1 MEDRMTK
8 KNFLTLITLLLAF
21 SLFAQVPLNSK
32 GKSPFVDVVKNIRAS
47 VVNIKVEFTPKMGDV
62 QLPFNQDFFK
72 FFFPEPFK
80 MQPQKPRK
88 SIEMG
93 SGFIF
98 KRKGQDVYI
107 ITNNHVVEDGEDG
120 EITVTLADKAKY
132 TAEIVGLD
140 PDSDLAVIKIKVDDD
155 ENVTIA
161 PLGDSDNIEIGEW
174 AIAIGN
180 PFGQL
185 GLERTV
191 TVGVISAIGRS
202 NLHFGGK
209 KSPIFQNYIQT
220 DAAINPGNS
229 GGPLVNIEGKVIGVN
244 SAITSTSGGNI
255 GIGFAIPINLAK
267 KVVNDLI
274 TSGKVKRAYL
284 GIFLQEINADLRKS
298 FDLDDI
304 AGVLVTK
311 VIEDTPADKAGLK
324 NGDVIIEFNNKK
336 VESVPKF
343 MIMVA
348 GSEIGKK
355 IPIKIVRNK
364 KKKKLY
370 VTLVERTD
378 DILAKGGAVKKA
390 NTDWLGLKV
399 ESVNG
404 DFAKKNK
411 IESDTGVVITEI
423 EDNTPASNS
432 DLIVGDVILSINQQ
446 DVKNIDD
453 YKKILKEYK
462 NVKNG
467 ILLFYVKSKNDVY
480 RYVPL
485 DLNTK

>member
-1 MEDRMTK
+1 MARK
-8 KNFLTLITLLLAF
+8 IFIIFLTLTISLA
-21 SLFAQVPLNSK
+21 LFAQLPVNSK

-47 VVNIKVEFTPKMGDV
+47 VVNIKVEYTPKIGNA

-80 MQPQKPRK
+80 MQPQSRK

-107 ITNNHVVEDGEDG
+107 ITNNHVVEDGKDG

-132 TAEIVGLD
+132 KAEIVGLD
-140 PDSDLAVIKIKVDDD
+140 PDSDLAVIKIKVDKD
-155 ENVTIA
+155 EDVTIA
-161 PLGDSDNIEIGEW
+161 PLGDSDKIEIGEW

-180 PFGQL
+180 PFGNI

-209 KSPIFQNYIQT
+209 KSPVFQNYIQT

-267 KVVNDLI
+267 KVVSDLI
-274 TSGKVKRAYL
+274 ETGKVRRAYL

-298 FDLDDI
+298 FNLDDI
-304 AGVLVTK
+304 SGVLVTK
-311 VIEDTPADKAGLK
+311 VVKDTPAEKAGLK

-336 VESVPKF
+336 VENVPKF

-348 GSEIGKK
+348 GSPIGKK
-355 IPIKIVRNK
+355 IQMKIIRNK
-364 KKKKLY
+364 KRKTLY
-370 VTLVERTD
+370 VKLVERTKEE
-378 DILAKGGAVKKA
+378 LAKGSNIKKTE
-390 NTDWLGLKV
+390 TDWLGLKV
-399 ESVNG
+399 ESLNG
-404 DFAKKNK
+404 DFAKKNN
-411 IESDTGVVITEI
+411 IESDNGVVITKI

-432 DLIVGDVILSINQQ
+432 DLMVGDVILAINQQ
-446 DVKNIDD
+446 EVKDMDD
-453 YKKILKEYK
+453 YEKIIDKYKDKKQ
-462 NVKNG
+462 G

-485 DLNTK
+485 DLKTE